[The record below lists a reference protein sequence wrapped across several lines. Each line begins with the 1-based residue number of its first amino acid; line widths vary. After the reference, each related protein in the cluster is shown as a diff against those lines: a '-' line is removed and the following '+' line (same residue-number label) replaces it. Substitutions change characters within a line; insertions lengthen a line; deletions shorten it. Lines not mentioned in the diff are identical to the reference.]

1 MGADQT
7 VRFADDEGDD
17 LGAVTEAILR
27 IQVQEGS
34 LPAERA
40 LADRLNIKRH
50 LLRRALLALRD
61 RGALPTP
68 SPRPRRA
75 PTAAGGAGGIARD
88 TNPVEV
94 MELRLMIEPPLA
106 RLAAVRATPNQIA
119 QMQVLIEGGVRQGST
134 AADLHRLIAAASGNA
149 LARCIHDMVRTIDH
163 EVKASVHA
171 ADLRPANDAGEH
183 RAIVDAIAG
192 RDPEAAEAAMRVHL
206 TSIHR
211 VMSAI
216 LG

>member
-1 MGADQT
+1 M
-7 VRFADDEGDD
+7 RFADKDGDD
-17 LGAVTEAILR
+17 LAPVTEAILR
-27 IQVQEGS
+27 IQAQDGS

-68 SPRPRRA
+68 LPRPRRPQ
-75 PTAAGGAGGIARD
+75 PTTGGAGGIARD

-94 MELRLMIEPPLA
+94 MELRLMVEPPLA

-119 QMQVLIEGGVRQGST
+119 QMRALIEGGVRQGGS
-134 AADLHRLIAAASGNA
+134 AADLHRMIAAASGNA
-149 LARCIHDMVRTIDH
+149 LARVIHDMIRTIDH
-163 EVKASVHA
+163 EVRESVHA
-171 ADLRPANDAGEH
+171 ANLRPANDADEH
-183 RAIVDAIAG
+183 RAIVEAIAG

-211 VMSAI
+211 VLSAI